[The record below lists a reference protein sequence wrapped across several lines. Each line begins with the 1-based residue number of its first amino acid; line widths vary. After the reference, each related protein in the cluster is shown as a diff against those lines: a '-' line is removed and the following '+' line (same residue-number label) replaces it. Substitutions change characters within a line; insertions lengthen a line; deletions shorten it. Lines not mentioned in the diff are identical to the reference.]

1 MLTFHLSLWVEI
13 QRAKLLLQ
21 LVGFNSGLLGVQM
34 NILDDELRVSD
45 FTCSHLA
52 AAEVVSSQDH
62 KMEEDEADDFDEI
75 HDVGENENVNSES
88 ADVSPVTNDV
98 LDIVPLEVKSS
109 PSAALKSIAED
120 KRESSE
126 TNETKNSRVPLCK
139 CTGMSVLLRS
149 YDLWT
154 SFPLHYFYRSSM

>member
-1 MLTFHLSLWVEI
+1 M
-13 QRAKLLLQ
+13 
-21 LVGFNSGLLGVQM
+21 GYNSGLLGAQM
-34 NILDDELRVSD
+34 NVLDDELRVSD

-62 KMEEDEADDFDEI
+62 KMKEDEADDFDEI

-126 TNETKNSRVPLCK
+126 TNETEKRKNSRVPLCK

>member
-1 MLTFHLSLWVEI
+1 M
-13 QRAKLLLQ
+13 
-21 LVGFNSGLLGVQM
+21 GFNSGLLGAQM
-34 NILDDELRVSD
+34 NVLDDELRVSD

-62 KMEEDEADDFDEI
+62 KIKEDEADDFDEI

-88 ADVSPVTNDV
+88 ADVSLITDV

-126 TNETKNSRVPLCK
+126 TNETEKRKNSRVPLCK